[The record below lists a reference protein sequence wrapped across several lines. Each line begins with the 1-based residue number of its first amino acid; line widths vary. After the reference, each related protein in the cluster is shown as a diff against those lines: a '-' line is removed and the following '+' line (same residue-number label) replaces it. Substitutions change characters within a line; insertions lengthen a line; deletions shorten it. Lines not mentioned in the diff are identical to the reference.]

1 MQKPLGALNPSSH
14 SYLNGLSVFWEG
26 RRAGEETVR
35 GHGPA
40 CGWWGADSGREYRAQ
55 GGLLPQTRGRAGR
68 SVTVRKRARLRL
80 APAALRP
87 TARTGVQGS
96 PGHVPRERV
105 GTHTGF
111 QAGTSAQHTGSKWR
125 ASGLPKSCINLSTN
139 GIYVAENS
147 SFHSC
152 KTFFSHWKADTKA
165 QLWDK
170 E

>member
-14 SYLNGLSVFWEG
+14 SYLNGLSVSWEG

-40 CGWWGADSGREYRAQ
+40 CGWWGADRGRECRVEE
-55 GGLLPQTRGRAGR
+55 GLLPQNMWLWR
-68 SVTVRKRARLRL
+68 SERDCKETGEADTG
-80 APAALRP
+80 AWG
-87 TARTGVQGS
+87 TACMSVQGS
-96 PGHVPRERV
+96 RGTCWECV
-105 GTHTGF
+105 GTRTGF

-125 ASGLPKSCINLSTN
+125 ASGFPKSCVNLSTN
-139 GIYVAENS
+139 GIYMSENS
-147 SFHSC
+147 SFHSR
-152 KTFFSHWKADTKA
+152 KTFFSFHWKADTKA